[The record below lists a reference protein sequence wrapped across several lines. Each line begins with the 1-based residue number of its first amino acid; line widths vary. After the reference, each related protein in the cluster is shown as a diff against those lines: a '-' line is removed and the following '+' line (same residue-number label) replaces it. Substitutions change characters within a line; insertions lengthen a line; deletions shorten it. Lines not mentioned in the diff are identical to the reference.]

1 MPSKMMRR
9 LFSLFILLMS
19 IAAFMF
25 IGCSGSKSAASDGT
39 YRAPGYVKKN
49 YQQIVVYAKIEQ
61 DAYRQKL
68 ENAMVE
74 FLGKKGYKAIP
85 AYKNFEVSYKYDSVT
100 FMNKINEL
108 KVDAVIA
115 FDYLGKQTGVSD
127 SYRYN
132 GGMYNFFTT
141 GSAPFDLET
150 TAREV
155 GHMRIDFYN
164 LDARVSQYNTVLPIK
179 LYNGLDPAIKQISED
194 TYTVLKSDRI
204 L

>member
-1 MPSKMMRR
+1 MTSKYIRYSY
-9 LFSLFILLMS
+9 FSLLLIVSFLGVTIL
-19 IAAFMF
+19 
-25 IGCSGSKSAASDGT
+25 GCSGSKGASEGV
-39 YRAPGYVKKN
+39 YKSPSYVRKN
-49 YQQIVVYAKIEQ
+49 YQQIVVYGKIDN

-68 ENAMVE
+68 ENAMVD
-74 FLGKKGYKAIP
+74 LLTKNGYKAIP

-100 FMNKINEL
+100 FMKKIDEL
-108 KVDAVIA
+108 KVDGIIA
-115 FDYLGKQTGVSD
+115 FDYLGQQTGVSD

-150 TAREV
+150 KSNQT
-155 GHMRIDFYN
+155 GFMRIDFYN

-179 LYNGLDPAIKQISED
+179 LFNGLDPAIKQITGD
-194 TYTVLKSDRI
+194 TYAVLKSDRI

>member
-1 MPSKMMRR
+1 MTSKFIRYSY
-9 LFSLFILLMS
+9 FSLLLIVSFLAVTMLS
-19 IAAFMF
+19 
-25 IGCSGSKSAASDGT
+25 CSGSKSASEGV
-39 YRAPGYVKKN
+39 YKAPGYVKKD
-49 YQQIVVYAKIEQ
+49 YQQIVVYAKIDN

-68 ENAMVE
+68 ENAMVGV
-74 FLGKKGYKAIP
+74 LAKKGYKAIP

-100 FMNKINEL
+100 FMKKIDEL
-108 KVDAVIA
+108 KVDGVIA
-115 FDYLGKQTGVSD
+115 FDYLGHQTSVSD

-141 GSAPFDLET
+141 GSAPYDLET
-150 TAREV
+150 KSTQT
-155 GHMRIDFYN
+155 GFMRIDFYN

-179 LYNGLDPAIKQISED
+179 LFNGLDPAIKQITED

>member
-1 MPSKMMRR
+1 MSKSNFHR
-9 LFSLFILLMS
+9 LTSLLMFVS
-19 IAAFMF
+19 IVAIA
-25 IGCSGSKSAASDGT
+25 ISACSSAKSAAAGGA
-39 YRAPGYVKKN
+39 YRAPGYVKKD

-68 ENAMVE
+68 ENAMVD
-74 FLGKKGYKAIP
+74 FLAKKGYKAIP
-85 AYKNFEVSYKYDSVT
+85 AYKNFEVTYKYDSVT

-108 KVDAVIA
+108 KVDGIIA
-115 FDYLGKQTGVSD
+115 FDYLAQQTGVSD

-132 GGMYNFFTT
+132 GGMYNFFAS

-150 TAREV
+150 TARQV
-155 GHMRIDFYN
+155 GQMRIDFYN

-179 LYNGLDPAIKQISED
+179 LFNGLDPAIKQITED
-194 TYTVLKSDRI
+194 TYAVLKSDRI